1 MKKFGNRYFKKN
13 INNALSDFLKLQNY
27 MWSSQKKKNKRK
39 VSSVCVD
46 LRMEKGVEM
55 FFSDGLY
62 YRIELKRGERSKVIA
77 LYILILLVICKHCYF
92 YH

>member
-1 MKKFGNRYFKKN
+1 
-13 INNALSDFLKLQNY
+13 
-27 MWSSQKKKNKRK
+27 
-39 VSSVCVD
+39 
-46 LRMEKGVEM
+46 MEKGVEM